1 VHILVVDDF
10 VLVELALAQ
19 VIQDTPHTLVGVRD
33 PRSLPAALSQGT
45 RFDLALVDISFG
57 PGVPTGLTA
66 MRIVRELSPDTK
78 IVIESTDEER
88 NRLLFLL
95 ASFLFFEPLA
105 LMSKAS
111 TTDEMRSLIDAV
123 ARGELTGP
131 GFAAPG
137 GAAGQKPVSRVQRLI
152 RGSGYLDDLIRNGTD
167 LMLWRALVRFDK
179 RGEVARASHVDER
192 TVDRFTASK
201 SQVVDQIQAEFP
213 EDASM
218 PDAPERWHSASPRGD
233 DPPSTPRR
241 GASSASF
248 GDPEQRRHPNL
259 VRLARFAQTHSHF
272 FGDEAIDGLFAERW
286 QSPRPRQRRR
296 G

>member
-19 VIQDTPHTLVGVRD
+19 VIQGTPHTLTGVRD
-33 PRSLPAALSQGT
+33 PRSLPEVLAQAA
-45 RFDLALVDISFG
+45 RFDLALVDINFG

-66 MRIVRELSPDTK
+66 MRILRDLSPETG

-95 ASFLFFEPLA
+95 ASFMFFEPLA
-105 LMSKAS
+105 LLSKAAP
-111 TTDEMRSLIDAV
+111 TEAIRALIDA
-123 ARGELTGP
+123 AGRGELAEP
-131 GFAAPG
+131 GFAGPDSAPG
-137 GAAGQKPVSRVQRLI
+137 RESPVQRLI
-152 RGSGYLDDLIRNGTD
+152 RNTGLLDELIRNRTD

-179 RGEVARASHVDER
+179 RGEVARAAHVDER

-201 SQVVDQIQAEFP
+201 SQVVDKIQAEFP
-213 EDASM
+213 EDEA
-218 PDAPERWHSASPRGD
+218 APEAPAPPDD
-233 DPPSTPRR
+233 DPDGR
-241 GASSASF
+241 
-248 GDPEQRRHPNL
+248 RRHPNL

-272 FGDEAIDGLFAERW
+272 FDDQAVDELFAERW
-286 QSPRPRQRRR
+286 QSPRPRQRRPR

>member
-1 VHILVVDDF
+1 MDILVVDDF

-19 VIQDTPHTLVGVRD
+19 VIQGMPHTLVGVRD
-33 PRSLPAALSQGT
+33 PRSLPEALSQGT
-45 RFDLALVDISFG
+45 HFDLALVDINFG

-66 MRIVRELSPDTK
+66 MSILQELSPETK

-95 ASFLFFEPLA
+95 ASFAFFQPLA

-111 TTDEMRSLIDAV
+111 STEEMRALIEAV
-123 ARGELTGP
+123 ARGELTEP

-137 GAAGQKPVSRVQRLI
+137 GADQASSSPVQRLI
-152 RGSGYLDDLIRNGTD
+152 RNSGCLDDLIRNATD

-201 SQVVDQIQAEFP
+201 SQVVDRIQAEFP
-213 EDASM
+213 EDAS
-218 PDAPERWHSASPRGD
+218 APGALRRWDDD
-233 DPPSTPRR
+233 DPD
-241 GASSASF
+241 G
-248 GDPEQRRHPNL
+248 QRRHPNL

-272 FGDEAIDGLFAERW
+272 FDDEAIDGLFAARW
-286 QSPRPRQRRR
+286 QSPRLRQRRPWR
-296 G
+296 

>member
-1 VHILVVDDF
+1 VRILVVDDF

-33 PRSLPAALSQGT
+33 PRSLPEVLSQGDQGEP
-45 RFDLALVDISFG
+45 FDLALVDINFG

-66 MRIVRELSPDTK
+66 MRILQDLSPDTK

-95 ASFLFFEPLA
+95 ASFAFFEPLG

-111 TTDEMRSLIDAV
+111 STAEMRGLIDAID
-123 ARGELTGP
+123 RGELAGP
-131 GFAAPG
+131 GLARPEGTLSYALSP
-137 GAAGQKPVSRVQRLI
+137 VQRLI
-152 RGSGYLDDLIRNGTD
+152 RNAGILDELIRNGTD
-167 LMLWRALVRFDK
+167 LMLWRAVVRFDK

-192 TVDRFTASK
+192 TVDRFIAGK
-201 SQVVDQIQAEFP
+201 SGVVDKIQAEFP

-218 PDAPERWHSASPRGD
+218 HLAP
-233 DPPSTPRR
+233 PPWEDEP
-241 GASSASF
+241 G
-248 GDPEQRRHPNL
+248 EQRRHPNL

-272 FGDEAIDGLFAERW
+272 FSDEAIDGLFAARW
-286 QSPRPRQRRR
+286 QSARPRQRRSWH
-296 G
+296 